1 MDLRK
6 AAIAIS
12 IIAIMLLVIV
22 GLYLTLKP
30 NPDTRVGRL
39 DEVGGPV
46 DLGTVEVKEYKGQ
59 RLDSSDAFHENSI
72 AGVQYIDRD
81 AYRLSVYG
89 LVGQPKEFT
98 YQDVLDQY
106 QHYRKVV
113 TVNCVE
119 GWSARIL
126 WEGVLVRDIIDAC
139 APNTSARV
147 VIFHAYDGYTTSLP
161 IEYFYDRDVLMAYGM
176 NNVTLKAERGFPF
189 QLVAENKWGYKWIKW
204 IDGIELSD
212 DIGYKGY
219 WEDRGYS
226 NSGDL
231 DEDFSG

>member
-1 MDLRK
+1 MNMRRV
-6 AAIAIS
+6 AIAIP
-12 IIAIMLLVIV
+12 IIVIMLLVIV
-22 GLYLTLKP
+22 GLYLVNRP
-30 NPDTRVGRL
+30 DPDTRIGKL
-39 DEVGGPV
+39 ETVGGPV

-59 RLDSSDAFHENSI
+59 KLDSSGAFRENSI
-72 AGVQYIDRD
+72 AGPQYIDKD
-81 AYRLSVYG
+81 TYRLSVFG
-89 LVGQPKEFT
+89 LVSEPKELT
-98 YQDVLDQY
+98 YKEFLDSN

-113 TVNCVE
+113 TLNCVE

-139 APNTSARV
+139 GPNASARV

-176 NNVTLKAERGFPF
+176 NNVTLKPERGFPF
-189 QLVAENKWGYKWIKW
+189 QLVAENKWGYKWVKW
-204 IDGIELSD
+204 IDAIELSD
-212 DIGYKGY
+212 DINYKGY